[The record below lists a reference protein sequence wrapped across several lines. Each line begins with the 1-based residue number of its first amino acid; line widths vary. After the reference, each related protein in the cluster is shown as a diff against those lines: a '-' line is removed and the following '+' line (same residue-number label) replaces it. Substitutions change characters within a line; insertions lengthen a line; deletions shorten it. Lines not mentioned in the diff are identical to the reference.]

1 MLNFPHFTAGGHGF
15 TDASHLIRGN
25 KKMEV
30 INGNTV
36 SFHYVGTLDDG
47 IEFDNS
53 YERGKPMTGLIGE
66 GNLIPGFETALLG
79 MKPNE
84 KKSIVIESKDAYG
97 DYNPKAIQHVPLT
110 SFPEDFVAVKGNA
123 VHGKGE
129 NEQVFTAT
137 IIEVAEDKVILD
149 FNHPLA
155 GKNLNFDIEVLTV
168 TDANTEADADVDTN
182 E

>member
-1 MLNFPHFTAGGHGF
+1 
-15 TDASHLIRGN
+15 
-25 KKMEV
+25 MEV

-47 IEFDNS
+47 REFDNS
-53 YERGKPMTGLIGE
+53 YERGEPMTGLIGE
-66 GNLIPGFETALLG
+66 GNLIAGFEAALIG

-97 DYNPKAIQHVPLT
+97 EHNPKAIQLVPLT
-110 SFPEDFVAVKGNA
+110 SFPEDFVAVEGNT

-129 NEQVFTAT
+129 NEQIFTAT
-137 IIEVAEDKVILD
+137 IIEVAEDKLTLD

-168 TDANTEADADVDTN
+168 TDVNESVNTETVDDTS